1 MLSGSKQWWQ
11 ARWDQI
17 NLPLYG
23 FTQSCFEERVGG
35 WTLQVCTL
43 NHCGPCT
50 VKIAVLLAN
59 KRFNRA
65 LSSISHYIS
74 RSKHNKL
81 MCITWVL
88 HICQALHTSPVTSII
103 SKKKNL
109 VYELTS
115 SPEQKE
121 NLIRILGKIVSK
133 YSTQALSPDCLP
145 CCRIQ
150 IKYFDDSSAF
160 RLLMMS

>member
-81 MCITWVL
+81 MSFAHLSSFTYISSDL
-88 HICQALHTSPVTSII
+88 HNLN
-103 SKKKNL
+103 KKKNL